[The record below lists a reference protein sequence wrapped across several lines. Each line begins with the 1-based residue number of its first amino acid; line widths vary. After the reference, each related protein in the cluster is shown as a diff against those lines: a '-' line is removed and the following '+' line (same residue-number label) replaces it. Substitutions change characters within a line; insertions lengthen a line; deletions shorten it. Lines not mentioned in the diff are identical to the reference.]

1 MTKQLRPYQSDGAND
16 ACTILEEF
24 GLVYLMWGVRTGK
37 TATAL
42 EVCRLFGAKNV
53 LFLTKKKAIS
63 SVQNDY
69 DEFGYHN
76 HFSIN
81 IINDE
86 SMHKVVGDY
95 DLIVHD
101 ESHRFGQLGKP
112 GGAVKLFK
120 EMFYE
125 KPQIYLSGTPSPES
139 FSQLYH
145 QFWVSRYSPWR
156 EYRNFYAWAKEYV
169 NVRQKKI
176 NSFMV
181 NDYSD
186 GIEDK
191 IMSDIK
197 HLCLTRTQEQSGFQS
212 VITEEVLHVKMN
224 DVTYK
229 LCKELLD
236 KRVIEGKEEIILA
249 DTAAKLMQK
258 IHQLYSGTI
267 KFESGNTKVL
277 DTSKA
282 EFIKERFAGK
292 KIGIFYIFKAE
303 LDLLMSIFGKE
314 LLTTDIDEF
323 NSTDKNIALQ
333 VVSGREG
340 ISLSKADYLVFY
352 NIHHSATSYWQARDR
367 LTKIDRP
374 SNEVFWIFSEG
385 GIEDNIYKVVKQ
397 KKKFT
402 VNIFNKIYEKRQD

>member
-1 MTKQLRPYQSDGAND
+1 MK
-16 ACTILEEF
+16 
-24 GLVYLMWGVRTGK
+24 
-37 TATAL
+37 
-42 EVCRLFGAKNV
+42 
-53 LFLTKKKAIS
+53 
-63 SVQNDY
+63 
-69 DEFGYHN
+69 
-76 HFSIN
+76 
-81 IINDE
+81 
-86 SMHKVVGDY
+86 
-95 DLIVHD
+95 
-101 ESHRFGQLGKP
+101 
-112 GGAVKLFK
+112 
-120 EMFYE
+120 
-125 KPQIYLSGTPSPES
+125 
-139 FSQLYH
+139 
-145 QFWVSRYSPWR
+145 
-156 EYRNFYAWAKEYV
+156 
-169 NVRQKKI
+169 
-176 NSFMV
+176 
-181 NDYSD
+181 
-186 GIEDK
+186 
-191 IMSDIK
+191 
-197 HLCLTRTQEQSGFQS
+197 
-212 VITEEVLHVKMN
+212 

-303 LDLLMSIFGKE
+303 LDVLMSIFGKE

-340 ISLSKADYLVFY
+340 ISLSSADYLVFY
-352 NIHHSATSYWQARDR
+352 NISHSATSYWQARDR
-367 LTKIDRP
+367 LTQINRP
-374 SNEVFWIFSEG
+374 NNEVFWIFSEG

-402 VNIFNKIYEKRQD
+402 VNIFNKIYNKTRKDIL

>member
-1 MTKQLRPYQSDGAND
+1 MK
-16 ACTILEEF
+16 
-24 GLVYLMWGVRTGK
+24 
-37 TATAL
+37 
-42 EVCRLFGAKNV
+42 
-53 LFLTKKKAIS
+53 
-63 SVQNDY
+63 
-69 DEFGYHN
+69 
-76 HFSIN
+76 
-81 IINDE
+81 
-86 SMHKVVGDY
+86 
-95 DLIVHD
+95 
-101 ESHRFGQLGKP
+101 
-112 GGAVKLFK
+112 
-120 EMFYE
+120 
-125 KPQIYLSGTPSPES
+125 
-139 FSQLYH
+139 
-145 QFWVSRYSPWR
+145 
-156 EYRNFYAWAKEYV
+156 
-169 NVRQKKI
+169 
-176 NSFMV
+176 
-181 NDYSD
+181 
-186 GIEDK
+186 
-191 IMSDIK
+191 
-197 HLCLTRTQEQSGFQS
+197 
-212 VITEEVLHVKMN
+212 

-303 LDLLMSIFGKE
+303 LDVLMSIFGKE

-340 ISLSKADYLVFY
+340 ISLKQADYLVFY
-352 NIHHSATSYWQARDR
+352 NIHHSATSYFQAKDR
-367 LTKIDRP
+367 MTTLDRP

-385 GIEDNIYKVVKQ
+385 GIEDSIYKTVKQ

-402 VNIFNKIYEKRQD
+402 VNIFNKIYNKTI